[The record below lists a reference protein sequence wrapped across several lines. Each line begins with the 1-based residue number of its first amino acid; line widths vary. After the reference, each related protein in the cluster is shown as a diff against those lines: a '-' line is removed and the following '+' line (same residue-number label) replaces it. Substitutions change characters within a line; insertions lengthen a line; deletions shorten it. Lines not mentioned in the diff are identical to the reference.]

1 MHLYDKWYIHCTA
14 LQDMFLISKVVQYI
28 LCMYNTHY
36 GLLKKKQTCIIL
48 HFSDIHTALNGLKA
62 SSAIHTSDVF
72 RGNIMNHTLYLMDS
86 QDVQFKQHESCFF
99 PTENLLLYDAKKKA
113 QKKYLASHS
122 LQSFTILCRLEQQK
136 TAVVVVVKKSF
147 FPPDLFSNASVSI
160 GSPFGIHA
168 FGQKSVGNICADKK
182 ELPLFSPPMYLFLVC
197 TIE

>member
-1 MHLYDKWYIHCTA
+1 MSH
-14 LQDMFLISKVVQYI
+14 
-28 LCMYNTHY
+28 
-36 GLLKKKQTCIIL
+36 IL
-48 HFSDIHTALNGLKA
+48 HL
-62 SSAIHTSDVF
+62 
-72 RGNIMNHTLYLMDS
+72 RDS

-99 PTENLLLYDAKKKA
+99 QLKIYSYMMQKKKA

-182 ELPLFSPPMYLFLVC
+182 GSCSLFLEQTCVLQALRDSLASQFQEKTPPPPGDTSVRIALQHWLVLIEGIPISSSLFS
-197 TIE
+197 